1 MTDRGPLP
9 GTWHVA
15 HEMFASYVRGDA
27 GAVAGTSL
35 EQHLVHCA
43 SCRTRMADHVDPLPL
58 DALWGRIRAEA
69 LAPNRSWMQRVLGW
83 AHVSDGDALLL
94 ATAPSLRGSWFAGVA
109 ATLMFT
115 MLAGLYRD
123 GVGVALFLLVA
134 PLIPVAGVALA
145 HGADVDPSYEVTVAA
160 PYSSSRLLLLRTAAV
175 LVTSLPLALVAGL
188 IPAYGRTGVLWLIPA
203 VAFTA
208 VVLAASTWINPTQA
222 AIFLACAW
230 AVAVV
235 SATRVLDPEVVLA
248 PSLLLTY
255 VGLGLGAS
263 LVLRVRIPR
272 LTLYGSA
279 P

>member
-69 LAPNRSWMQRVLGW
+69 LAPNRSWMQRALGW

-109 ATLMFT
+109 ATLLFT

>member
-9 GTWHVA
+9 GSWHVA
-15 HEMFASYVRGDA
+15 DELFASYVRGNA

-43 SCRTRMADHVDPLPL
+43 TCRTRMADHVDPLPL
-58 DALWGRIRAEA
+58 DALWGRIHAEA
-69 LAPNRSWMQRVLGW
+69 SAPQPSWMQRVLGR

-94 ATAPSLRGSWFAGVA
+94 ATAPSLRGSWFAGVV
-109 ATLMFT
+109 ATLLFT
-115 MLAGLYRD
+115 MLADLFHD

-145 HGADVDPSYEVTVAA
+145 HGTDVDPSYEVTVAA
-160 PYSSSRLLLLRTAAV
+160 PYSSNRLLLLRTAAV

-203 VAFTA
+203 LAFTS
-208 VVLAASTWINPTQA
+208 VLLAASTWINPTHV
-222 AIFLACAW
+222 AIFLACVW
-230 AVAVV
+230 TVAVM

-248 PSLLLTY
+248 PSLLLSY
-255 VGLGLGAS
+255 VGLGLAAA
-263 LVLRVRIPR
+263 LVLRVRISS
-272 LTLYGSA
+272 LTMYGSA